1 MIAALVP
8 AAGHSRR
15 MGAPKLALEVAGRS
29 VIEHVAEALRAAG
42 ASPVLVV
49 LAPHVAFLG
58 EPAAR
63 AGAEVLQLPEA
74 TPDMRATVEA
84 GLGWLEERY
93 HPAGS
98 DAWLLAPA
106 DHPALDAGVVR
117 RLIEEKQRRPDRS
130 IFVPTWRGRRG
141 HPALVGWGHVAG
153 LRALPAGEGL
163 NVYLR
168 AQEVCE
174 LPVESAGVVEDLD
187 TPEDFARL
195 LVGRAPDD

>member
-1 MIAALVP
+1 VIAALVP

-29 VIEHVAEALRAAG
+29 VIEHVVEALRAAG
-42 ASPVLVV
+42 AAPVLVV

-58 EPAAR
+58 ELAAR
-63 AGAEVLQLPEA
+63 AGAEVLRLPEA

-84 GLGWLEERY
+84 GLGWLEERCR
-93 HPAGS
+93 PGES

-117 RLIEEKQRRPDRS
+117 RLIEARQQRPDRS

-141 HPALVGWGHVAG
+141 HPALIGWGHVAG
-153 LRALPAGEGL
+153 IRARPRGEGL
-163 NVYLR
+163 NVYFR
-168 AQEVCE
+168 ARADAVCE
-174 LPVESAGVVEDLD
+174 VPVESAAVVEDLD

-195 LVGRAPDD
+195 LGPK